1 MNNVNPFDFKNLPPN
16 KFPDLDNEENCIS
29 KQKIL
34 DAMLSNKQLNKIS
47 DNTQNVEIIIESFL
61 QDLVITPA
69 AYNIQ
74 NGVLSAIIEVSQINS
89 SCELP
94 TAQIHKTY
102 NFNAHENA
110 RFNSDKS
117 FGRLL
122 VKTLSSYNIQFI
134 KKKLSINGKTPQGII
149 LEQESLELI
158 KKLVNAQ

>member
-1 MNNVNPFDFKNLPPN
+1 MNNFNPFDFQNLPPN
-16 KFPDLDNEENCIS
+16 KFPDLDNEDNCIS

-34 DAMLSNKQLNKIS
+34 DVMLSNKPLNKIC

-69 AYNIQ
+69 AYNIH
-74 NGVLSAIIEVSQINS
+74 NGVISAIIEVSQRGS

-102 NFNAHENA
+102 NDNAPQSS

-122 VKTLSSYNIQFI
+122 AKTLIGYNIQFT
-134 KKKLSINGKTPQGII
+134 KKKLSINGKTPQGIV
-149 LEQESLELI
+149 LEQKSLELI
-158 KKLVNAQ
+158 KKLLNQQ